1 MKISIVTAC
10 YKSSATIRDAL
21 ESVRSQRRPEG
32 VALEHVIVDGGSDD
46 GTVDVIGAF
55 ERRPRPYDFRWISEK
70 DRGMYDAIN
79 KGIRMATGEVVGI
92 LNADDWLDGEDVIA
106 RIVLLRLHGQGRQSG
121 ERDGGD
127 EEADGGDDHG
137 VRGRDAAA
145 DGECGR
151 SAEGA

>member
-1 MKISIVTAC
+1 
-10 YKSSATIRDAL
+10 
-21 ESVRSQRRPEG
+21 
-32 VALEHVIVDGGSDD
+32 
-46 GTVDVIGAF
+46 
-55 ERRPRPYDFRWISEK
+55 
-70 DRGMYDAIN
+70 MYDAIN

-137 VRGRDAAA
+137 VCGCDAAA
-145 DGECGR
+145 YAKGKGKREK
-151 SAEGA
+151 